1 MWAAMGQ
8 DCQSVLTSP
17 VLDPFAQPG
26 LLLSL
31 PCPESLMQGLLH
43 ACRGACCT
51 KPYRL
56 AVLGLSW
63 HLPRPCQENPL
74 HASICMHTLQL
85 SNAQSISGCRVL
97 EPGMV
102 ITVEPGCYFNPCLLQ
117 PALKNAE
124 QAPFLVKE
132 RVLSLMVCWLARFHS

>member
-1 MWAAMGQ
+1 MPAEVLAAPSHTDWLCWG
-8 DCQSVLTSP
+8 
-17 VLDPFAQPG
+17 
-26 LLLSL
+26 
-31 PCPESLMQGLLH
+31 SLMAPVH
-43 ACRGACCT
+43 F
-51 KPYRL
+51 
-56 AVLGLSW
+56 
-63 HLPRPCQENPL
+63 PRPCQENPL

-85 SNAQSISGCRVL
+85 SNAQSMSGCRVL